1 MPFTLVTKP
10 TRARGVLLASAA
22 CAFLLGAAPAAQAAP
37 LTLYAAGSL
46 NIALGTVA
54 ANFTAATGTPIV
66 TMAVLAANGFGPPPT
81 CPSQAPWPC
90 SR

>member
-10 TRARGVLLASAA
+10 TRAPGVPLASAA
-22 CAFLLGAAPAAQAAP
+22 CALLLGAAPAAQAAP

-54 ANFTAATGTPIV
+54 TDFTAAGTPVV
-66 TMAVLAANGFGPPPT
+66 TTAVLAANGFGPPPT